1 LDMVETSVTEVGGN
15 KLYVSLHVHTQN
27 CRAIV
32 FSPEESPCS
41 PMTTTT
47 LMGSV
52 ISGPDG
58 LEDLRCSARSRSVP
72 LGPGRSTCTFSL
84 IE

>member
-1 LDMVETSVTEVGGN
+1 VILVGGGPDLDMVETSVTEVGGN

-47 LMGSV
+47 
-52 ISGPDG
+52 PDTK
-58 LEDLRCSARSRSVP
+58 AAK
-72 LGPGRSTCTFSL
+72 
-84 IE
+84 